1 MDPVHDEQQQQQ
13 TNRNVT
19 DEAQT
24 APLRAA
30 KDETS
35 TPALSA
41 PRVTPP
47 PPPSASSAED
57 EPRVLYQSNDLPDAD
72 AVPEIMAKIGIRVD
86 YDEWPPEPEPLPD
99 ENEGEHED
107 EDEGEQ
113 ENHPSPAAAE
123 QQQQQQPPQPQSAQ
137 NPEPEKPK
145 RNCGR
150 TGATTPEGKMK
161 TRLNALRHGSCART
175 LIIGAESHEK
185 FFELHEAWVA
195 DYPHDSR
202 LLQDFILRTAQAEW
216 HRIRI
221 QDQYNAIL
229 QGQPAAQIYNLPPD
243 VLQALDLQQRYLTTA
258 ERTFQREFSML
269 ERFWNNHCKPK
280 QSEQPKK
287 SEPPKPEPAKPEK
300 PTGTNQENEEK
311 TEYLKPWEENPPAA
325 INPSKMRFINSE
337 TGEYYQ
343 NGKFYPPPPDW
354 KPVKIYPGY
363 RHPLDPAN
371 WRYEGDP
378 KDRFKPKKR
387 NNTEP

>member
-1 MDPVHDEQQQQQ
+1 MDPVHDEQEQQQK
-13 TNRNVT
+13 NRNVG
-19 DEAQT
+19 DN
-24 APLRAA
+24 
-30 KDETS
+30 
-35 TPALSA
+35 
-41 PRVTPP
+41 
-47 PPPSASSAED
+47 AE
-57 EPRVLYQSNDLPDAD
+57 EPRVLYESTDLPDGD
-72 AVPEIMAKIGIRVD
+72 DVEEIMAKIGVRVD

-99 ENEGEHED
+99 ENEGED
-107 EDEGEQ
+107 EE

-185 FFELHEAWVA
+185 FFELHETWVA

-221 QDQYNAIL
+221 QDQYSAIL

-269 ERFWNNHCKPK
+269 ERFWNNHCKPDLK
-280 QSEQPKK
+280 AFPKPESK
-287 SEPPKPEPAKPEK
+287 PEPKPEPPPETQ
-300 PTGTNQENEEK
+300 PNAGEK
-311 TEYLKPWEENPPAA
+311 ETEYLKPWEENPPAA

-378 KDRFKPKKR
+378 KERFKPKKR
-387 NNTEP
+387 PKPELGNQ